1 MSEAAVLEKP
11 VETRRLYIADL
22 TLHGPWLMQRLLKNY
37 PNHNERSIIG
47 WLNGILDDNSFI
59 CLMQPNAVGIA
70 ERISVD
76 RLSQRLIVREV
87 LVWCRDKENTQQQQQ
102 AITLYDK
109 FADWGR
115 MQGIQKMV
123 IGESSDVPV
132 SALREK
138 FQRVNEVK
146 TYFVRI
152 Q

>member
-1 MSEAAVLEKP
+1 MTDVLEKP
-11 VETRRLYIADL
+11 VETRRLYIGDL
-22 TLHGPWLMQRLLKNY
+22 TIHGPWLMQRLIKNY

-59 CLMQPNAVGIA
+59 CLTQPNAVGIA

-76 RLSQRLIVREV
+76 RLAQRLIVREV
-87 LVWCRDKENTQQQQQ
+87 LVWCRDKDSPEQIQQ
-102 AITLYDK
+102 ATAFYDK

-123 IGESSDVPV
+123 VGESSDVPTSV
-132 SALREK
+132 LRDK
-138 FQRVNEVK
+138 FQRLNEVK